1 MPKFNLNIN
10 GVDVDAAE
18 GREQWAGP
26 LPPKGSY
33 PAILKLVKVKQ
44 IKGKTDNRLQ
54 IMVTLNTGDQFDG
67 CPVWGGV
74 NLTDQGMP
82 YVNQFLQSLTDG
94 SEAEFTKIKKAFY
107 GGFVVDEKKENVLRI
122 GTWKINSP
130 EGQLPVLISLG
141 HNTYQPPAD
150 ASGNQQ
156 PARTSAQIAS
166 FLLSGGT
173 SSAGSSD
180 ADEVVA
186 EEDDDDSDLDVDAEA
201 DDDGS
206 IFDDEDEDASVS

>member
-10 GVDVDAAE
+10 GVDVEAAE

-26 LPPKGSY
+26 LPPRGSY
-33 PAILKLVKVKQ
+33 PAILKMVKVKQ

-54 IMVTLNTGDQFDG
+54 ILVTLNTGDQFDG

-122 GTWKINSP
+122 GTYKINSP
-130 EGQLPVLISLG
+130 EGQLPVMISLG
-141 HNTYQPPAD
+141 HSTYTPPGENATT
-150 ASGNQQ
+150 
-156 PARTSAQIAS
+156 RTNANIVS
-166 FLLSGGT
+166 FLLRGGSV
-173 SSAGSSD
+173 SSSTVAEED
-180 ADEVVA
+180 IA
-186 EEDDDDSDLDVDAEA
+186 EEDDDDIDVSADDVDTDE
-201 DDDGS
+201 S
-206 IFDDEDEDASVS
+206 IFDDDEEPAEVS